1 MRSAELTMHVDQ
13 SPAEVLDALAD
24 LSGFPAH
31 APDVRSVV
39 VTPAPERPGES
50 VSRWEVQF
58 RSGTLRW
65 SERDHVDRER
75 LRIDFVQEDGDF
87 QHFEGSWQLRK
98 TPSGCEI
105 RFVTCFDFGV
115 ASLAQLLDP
124 AAERVLKDNVARAL
138 AGWFTGARPAGAVPA
153 TAGRS

>member
-1 MRSAELTMHVDQ
+1 MRCAELTLLVDQ

-31 APDVRSVV
+31 APDVRSVA
-39 VTPAPERPGES
+39 VTPDPERPGES

-65 SERDHVDRER
+65 SERDRVDREN

-87 QHFEGSWQLRK
+87 LHFEGSWQLREV
-98 TPSGCEI
+98 PSGCEI
-105 RFVTCFDFGV
+105 RFVTRFDFGV
-115 ASLAQLLDP
+115 VSLAQLLDP
-124 AAERVLKDNVARAL
+124 AAERVLKENVARAL
-138 AGWFTGARPAGAVPA
+138 AGWFTGVRPADAVPV